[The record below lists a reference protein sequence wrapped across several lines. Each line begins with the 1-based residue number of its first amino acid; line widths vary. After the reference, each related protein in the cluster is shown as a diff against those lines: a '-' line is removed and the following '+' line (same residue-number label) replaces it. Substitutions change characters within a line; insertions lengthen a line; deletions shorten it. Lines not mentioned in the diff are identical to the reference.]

1 MKKRTWLREAGV
13 YLLMYGIPLAVLF
26 PWSGWRPDAQF
37 VATLKTRAVD
47 FTVGRYEGAGFA
59 GDRADISFESFDHV
73 ELPDQ
78 ASCAPVDGKIQ
89 FRNVKFQSLPL
100 PGDTKVRI
108 EWYPQ
113 APTGARMVVQYPG
126 VPPQAKVFLD
136 DRSSAAIGTCKLRGV
151 GAGLG
156 AAKVYPKAGQP
167 LILNLDPVSP
177 DSRKPVELAFDQ
189 SRQMYPA
196 PHGLRFRLPDQSA
209 ITGSDGNVLVLNAD
223 RKEPVRPGT
232 GTRNRRIGSRH
243 QGDGPAD
250 RQGRDCHHNRR
261 RGRRSHPGWKGHPA
275 VPGGISA
282 RPKNPER
289 VAGHGHPG
297 RQCGAYRRQ
306 PDQACQTRREG
317 RITC

>member
-1 MKKRTWLREAGV
+1 MKRRTWLREAGV

-26 PWSGWRPDAQF
+26 PWSGWRPGAQF

-47 FTVGRYEGAGFA
+47 FTVGRYQGAGFA

-78 ASCAPVDGKIQ
+78 ASCAPVDGKVQ

-223 RKEPVRPGT
+223 RKEPVRPEQELAIDALGP
-232 GTRNRRIGSRH
+232 GTRVTDLRIAK
-243 QGDGPAD
+243 DGIAITID
-250 RQGRDCHHNRR
+250 GEAGVLTLDGRDIRPSLAEYLHAQKILSVWLATAILA
-261 RGRRSHPGWKGHPA
+261 G
-275 VPGGISA
+275 SA
-282 RPKNPER
+282 GLT
-289 VAGHGHPG
+289 VAS
-297 RQCGAYRRQ
+297 
-306 PDQACQTRREG
+306 
-317 RITC
+317 RIKLVKLDGKDG